1 MGKTHMQQSCETS
14 LLAFLLTTFDLI
26 SIYFTIFHDIS
37 LYTALQT
44 LNKVIAPRSPTEET
58 RQRGGPVLRSKSSKE
73 TGEKTVST
81 SLSERFCDR
90 IEKAETVLPKRTA
103 RCLLGAWRQCRPRS
117 HSLRLGRPRSHRLQ
131 LDRASSSSREWSTS
145 RAPETSTQP
154 RISSSPTC
162 SRSASKSTLI
172 TPRCRSRM
180 PAASLHVQ
188 SRAVCNC
195 QIGRRQMSRLL
206 QRDQRKWNACDFFM
220 AHPRVL
226 SPLCWHALPSAHL
239 NFMRCTI
246 S

>member
-1 MGKTHMQQSCETS
+1 MKP
-14 LLAFLLTTFDLI
+14 
-26 SIYFTIFHDIS
+26 
-37 LYTALQT
+37 TAK
-44 LNKVIAPRSPTEET
+44 LNLSRTKAPV
-58 RQRGGPVLRSKSSKE
+58 QRL
-73 TGEKTVST
+73 
-81 SLSERFCDR
+81 
-90 IEKAETVLPKRTA
+90 
-103 RCLLGAWRQCRPRS
+103 RQCRPRS

-239 NFMRCTI
+239 NFMRCTNSCI
-246 S
+246 SAVVHASLCCPMMCCSGSCALVCESVLLVRTFAYATQSTAGSRVGIGSP